1 MAMIAQTIQLALAP
15 VFVLVA
21 IANIM
26 NLLST
31 RLARLVDRSRHLQQL
46 HKRTEGADHDAV
58 VREIRIVNDRIDL
71 VGRAIL
77 MLVLG
82 GLCIGLTV
90 VVLFLEEFLGIDV
103 QAIAAGFFI
112 AAIGCLMW
120 GLLLFLKE
128 TRAAAAS
135 LRIPEMFL
143 EKDRKL

>member
-1 MAMIAQTIQLALAP
+1 MIAQTIQLALAP

-21 IANIM
+21 ISNIM

-31 RLARLVDRSRHLQQL
+31 RLARLVDRSRHLQQS

-58 VREIRIVNDRIDL
+58 VREIRIINDRIDL

-77 MLVLG
+77 TLVLS
-82 GLCIGLTV
+82 GLCVGLTV
-90 VVLFLEEFLGIDV
+90 VALFMEEFSHIGV
-103 QAIAAGFFI
+103 QGLAAGLFI
-112 AAIGCLMW
+112 AAIACLMW
-120 GLLLFLKE
+120 GLVLFLRE

-143 EKDRKL
+143 EKDRVL